1 MPPSPSCRTLGTI
14 IKRHKLNMRQMT
26 IFEDFENENEED
38 LVQSLEKFDQAVIW
52 GTDWTAET
60 ITNQLYRKNID
71 LFPKFQRRDAWSQ
84 IAKSKFI
91 ESLILGLPIPQI
103 ILAEK
108 KEDKGKYIVID
119 GKQRLLTIRQFF
131 SKAENDEFTP
141 LKLKGLEILKDLNRK
156 KFTDIENNPEFNKIL
171 NQLLNQTIRT
181 TVIKNWP
188 NEEFLFTVFL
198 RLNTGSIKLSPQEL
212 RQALHPGKFID
223 FADNFSIESSGIKK
237 ILNISE
243 PDYRMRDVELVIRFF
258 TFKMFILTYDGNLKK
273 AFDNAVKTLN
283 ENWEINEDLVNE
295 NALNLESAINLTL
308 EIFGE
313 KEAFSKWSNN
323 KFQSNFNRA
332 IYDIMVYYFSDLNIL
347 ESSKTKKEEILDA
360 FKKLCQE
367 DNNFITSFEHTTK
380 SMGNMS
386 KRFETWG
393 EKLSEILNIEI
404 EIPYLVENH
413 FELKKYKHGNV

>member
-1 MPPSPSCRTLGTI
+1 MKQIS
-14 IKRHKLNMRQMT
+14 
-26 IFEDFENENEED
+26 IFEDYGNENEDD
-38 LVQSLEKFDQAVIW
+38 LIQNVESFDEAVIW

-84 IAKSKFI
+84 TAKSKFI

-108 KEDKGKYIVID
+108 KDQKGKYIVID

-131 SKAENDEFTP
+131 SKGDNDEFTP
-141 LKLKGLEILKDLNRK
+141 LKLKGLDILSTLNRK
-156 KFTDIENNPEFNKIL
+156 TFKDIENTPEYNQIL
-171 NQLLNQTIRT
+171 NQLHNQTIRT

-223 FADNFSIESSGIKK
+223 FADNFSIESEGIKTVLK
-237 ILNISE
+237 INQ
-243 PDYRMRDVELVIRFF
+243 PDFRMRDVEMVIRYY
-258 TFKMFILTYDGNLKK
+258 TFKLFIDKYDGNLKK
-273 AFDNAVKTLN
+273 AFDTTVKILN
-283 ENWEINEDLVNE
+283 SDWEEKEALIIQESENLE
-295 NALNLESAINLTL
+295 NAIRFTNET
-308 EIFGE
+308 FGN

-332 IYDIMVYYFSDLNIL
+332 IFDIMVYYFSQSIIL
-347 ESSKTKKEEILDA
+347 ESSKNKGDEIINA
-360 FKKLCQE
+360 FKELC
-367 DNNFITSFEHTTK
+367 NNNLDFISSFEHTTK
-380 SMGNMS
+380 SLQNTS
-386 KRFETWG
+386 KRFQMWG
-393 EKLSEILNIEI
+393 EKLSEILNIKI
-404 EIPYLVENH
+404 RIPYLVENK
-413 FELKKYKHGNV
+413 FIIKDFRYGEI

>member
-1 MPPSPSCRTLGTI
+1 
-14 IKRHKLNMRQMT
+14 MT
-26 IFEDFENENEED
+26 IFEDFENENEDD
-38 LVQSLEKFDQAVIW
+38 LIQSLEKFDQAVIW

-60 ITNQLYRKNID
+60 ITNQLFRKNID

-108 KEDKGKYIVID
+108 KDDKGKYIVID

-131 SKAENDEFTP
+131 SKGENDEFTP

-223 FADNFSIESSGIKK
+223 FADSFSIESSGIKK

-283 ENWEINEDLVNE
+283 TEWDLYEERVNQ
-295 NALNLESAINLTL
+295 NALNLESAISLTL

-332 IYDIMVYYFSDLNIL
+332 IYDIMVFYFSDSIIL
-347 ESSKTKKEEILDA
+347 ESSINRKQEILDA
-360 FKKLCQE
+360 FKILCQE
-367 DNNFITSFEHTTK
+367 DNDFIASFEHTTK

-386 KRFETWG
+386 KRFKTWG
-393 EKLSEILNIEI
+393 EKLSEVLNIEI

-413 FELKKYKHGNV
+413 FELKKHKHGNF

>member
-1 MPPSPSCRTLGTI
+1 
-14 IKRHKLNMRQMT
+14 MRQMT
-26 IFEDFENENEED
+26 IFEDFENENEDD
-38 LVQSLEKFDQAVIW
+38 LIQSLEKFDQAVIW

-60 ITNQLYRKNID
+60 ITNQLFRKNID

-108 KEDKGKYIVID
+108 KDDKGKYIVID

-131 SKAENDEFTP
+131 SKGENDEFTP

-223 FADNFSIESSGIKK
+223 FADSFSIDSLGIKK

-273 AFDNAVKTLN
+273 AFDNAVKILN
-283 ENWEINEDLVNE
+283 TEWDLYEDRVNQ
-295 NALNLESAINLTL
+295 NALNLENAISLTL

-332 IYDIMVYYFSDLNIL
+332 IYDIMVFYFSDTIVL
-347 ESSKTKKEEILDA
+347 ESSINKKQEILDA
-360 FKKLCQE
+360 FKILCQE
-367 DNNFITSFEHTTK
+367 DNDFIASFEHTTK

-386 KRFETWG
+386 KRFKTWG
-393 EKLSEILNIEI
+393 EKLSEVLNIEI
-404 EIPYLVENH
+404 EIPYLVDNH
-413 FELKKYKHGNV
+413 FELKKYEHGNV

>member
-1 MPPSPSCRTLGTI
+1 
-14 IKRHKLNMRQMT
+14 MT
-26 IFEDFENENEED
+26 IFEDFENENEDD
-38 LVQSLEKFDQAVIW
+38 LIQNLDKFDQAVIW

-84 IAKSKFI
+84 VAKSKFI

-108 KEDKGKYIVID
+108 KDDKGKYIVID

-131 SKAENDEFTP
+131 SKGNQDEFTP

-156 KFTDIENNPEFNKIL
+156 TFTDIENNPDFNNVL

-212 RQALHPGKFID
+212 RQALHPGDFID
-223 FADNFSIESSGIKK
+223 FADAFSIDSEGIRK
-237 ILNISE
+237 ILNIKE

-258 TFKMFILTYDGNLKK
+258 SNKFFITNYEGNLKK
-273 AFDNAVKTLN
+273 SFDYTVKTLN
-283 ENWEINEDLVNE
+283 EKWDELEDDIKMSAE
-295 NALNLESAINLTL
+295 NLEKSINFT
-308 EIFGE
+308 IDVFGE
-313 KEAFSKWSNN
+313 KEAFSKWANN

-332 IYDIMVYYFSDLNIL
+332 IYDIMTYYFSDSTILNAAQNKKVEIL
-347 ESSKTKKEEILDA
+347 EAYKQ
-360 FKKLCQE
+360 LCLN
-367 DNNFITSFEHTTK
+367 DNEFISSFEHTTK
-380 SMGNMS
+380 SIHNVE
-386 KRFETWG
+386 KRLKTWG
-393 EKLSEILNIEI
+393 ETLSNILDIEI
-404 EIPYLVENH
+404 NVPILEDGKFTI
-413 FELKKYKHGNV
+413 KKFKNNYV

>member
-1 MPPSPSCRTLGTI
+1 
-14 IKRHKLNMRQMT
+14 MRQMT

-52 GTDWTAET
+52 GTDWTSET
-60 ITNQLYRKNID
+60 ITNQLFRKNID

-84 IAKSKFI
+84 TAKSKFI

-131 SKAENDEFTP
+131 SKGENDEFTP

-212 RQALHPGKFID
+212 RQALHPGNFID

-258 TFKMFILTYDGNLKK
+258 TFKMFILSYDGNLKK

-283 ENWEINEDLVNE
+283 ADWDNNEDIVKE
-295 NALNLESAINLTL
+295 NALNLENAINLTL
-308 EIFGE
+308 DIFGE

-332 IYDIMVYYFSDLNIL
+332 IYDIMVYYFSDLNIF
-347 ESSKTKKEEILDA
+347 ETSQTKKLEISEA
-360 FKKLCQE
+360 FKRLCE
-367 DNNFITSFEHTTK
+367 IDNSFITSFEHTTK
-380 SMGNMS
+380 SMSNIS
-386 KRFETWG
+386 KRFQTWG

-404 EIPYLVENH
+404 EIPYLVGNY
-413 FELKKYKHGNV
+413 FEIKKHIHVNV

>member
-1 MPPSPSCRTLGTI
+1 
-14 IKRHKLNMRQMT
+14 MT
-26 IFEDFENENEED
+26 IFEDFENENEDD

-60 ITNQLYRKNID
+60 ITNQLFRKNID

-84 IAKSKFI
+84 TAKSKFI

-131 SKAENDEFTP
+131 SKGDNDEFTP
-141 LKLKGLEILKDLNRK
+141 LKLKGLEILKDLNKK
-156 KFTDIENNPEFNKIL
+156 KFIDIESNPEFNKIL

-188 NEEFLFTVFL
+188 NEEFLYTVFL

-223 FADNFSIESSGIKK
+223 FADSFSIESSGIKK
-237 ILNISE
+237 ILNINQ

-258 TFKMFILTYDGNLKK
+258 TFKMFISLYDGNLKK

-283 ENWEINEDLVNE
+283 TNWEIYDEQINQFAKNLE
-295 NALNLESAINLTL
+295 NAIGLTL

-332 IYDIMVYYFSDLNIL
+332 IYDIMIFYFSEIDILN
-347 ESSKTKKEEILDA
+347 SSTNKKQEILDA
-360 FKKLCQE
+360 FKILCEE
-367 DNNFITSFEHTTK
+367 DKEFITSFEHTTK
-380 SMGNMS
+380 SMSNIS
-386 KRFETWG
+386 KRFKTWG
-393 EKLSEILNIEI
+393 EKLSEVLNIEI
-404 EIPYLVENH
+404 EIPYLVGSN
-413 FELKKYKHGNV
+413 FVLKKYMYSNVEKIKTINN

>member
-1 MPPSPSCRTLGTI
+1 
-14 IKRHKLNMRQMT
+14 MRQMT
-26 IFEDFENENEED
+26 IFEDFENENEDD
-38 LVQSLEKFDQAVIW
+38 LIQNLEKFDQAVIW

-60 ITNQLYRKNID
+60 ITNQLFRKNID

-84 IAKSKFI
+84 TAKSKFI

-108 KEDKGKYIVID
+108 KDDKGKYIVID

-131 SKAENDEFTP
+131 SKGENDEFTP

-156 KFTDIENNPEFNKIL
+156 KFTDIENEPEFNKIL

-212 RQALHPGKFID
+212 RQALHPGNFID
-223 FADNFSIESSGIKK
+223 YADNFSIESSGIKK
-237 ILNISE
+237 ILNIRE

-258 TFKMFILTYDGNLKK
+258 TFKMFIETYDGNLKK

-283 ENWEINEDLVNE
+283 TDWELYEEIVNQ
-295 NALNLESAINLTL
+295 NALNLENAISLTL

-332 IYDIMVYYFSDLNIL
+332 IYDIMVYYFSSSMIL
-347 ESSKTKKEEILDA
+347 EASMNKKQEVLDA
-360 FKKLCQE
+360 FKLLCQE
-367 DNNFITSFEHTTK
+367 DNDFIASFEHTTK

-386 KRFETWG
+386 KRFKTWG
-393 EKLSEILNIEI
+393 EKLSEVLCIEI